1 MKNLK
6 NSILVFMF
14 IISMLA
20 CSIIMPKNPYSPT
33 SEKDATTLVNTIK
46 ELHFK
51 PRPAFEPFDS
61 IDRKPV
67 GYVGVSKPKIITNAN
82 IVPSNNVKN
91 SSNTI
96 NTKVD
101 SQLLAKTVY
110 NTVPYL
116 IKKNKKEINVRLSNP
131 TDWKGNYYR
140 FRQNLPLNKIEMIN
154 DKDTCYI
161 VKYTLNEIND
171 KKPYHISVVLD
182 HSGSMGHDR
191 CVELQDAVSNAF
203 QESEIKNKVSIIKF
217 DSQISFEGKSSD
229 SAEIQKIIYNKI
241 GMDGFGGATSI
252 YDALDV
258 AIDSLKVDPTYRPLI
273 ILFSDGYENSSRV
286 KDLYGIVNKA
296 KSNNIPVFT
305 IAFGNGVDV
314 DLLKG
319 IADET
324 NGVFFMI
331 YDRDEFKSV
340 LNNELF
346 LLNHYYEVKFLPC
359 SFDYDK
365 IKFEGYT
372 EQGYRVTGEKTIKG
386 LKETLALNVNFDFDK
401 IVISPR
407 YNDELKKIANYL
419 KLNPEY
425 ALSITGHTDN
435 AGTSEYNMD
444 LSVKRAEAV
453 KRALV
458 SLGVDPKKI
467 QAIGRGETM
476 PYVPNDSEENRS
488 RNRRIELELIKN

>member
-1 MKNLK
+1 MKNCK
-6 NSILVFMF
+6 ISILAFL
-14 IISMLA
+14 IIVSMAA
-20 CSIIMPKNPYSPT
+20 CSIIMPKNPYAGT
-33 SEKDATTLVNTIK
+33 SQKDANTLVNTIK
-46 ELHFK
+46 DLHFK

-61 IDRKPV
+61 VDHKPV
-67 GYVGVSKPKIITNAN
+67 GYVAVSKPKIISSAN
-82 IVPSNNVKN
+82 TGTSN
-91 SSNTI
+91 SST
-96 NTKVD
+96 TKVD

-110 NTVPYL
+110 NTVPYY
-116 IKKNKKEINVRLSNP
+116 INKNKKEISVRLSNP

-154 DKDTCYI
+154 NKDTCYI
-161 VKYTLNEIND
+161 VKYTLNEITD
-171 KKPYHISVVLD
+171 KKPYNISIVLD

-191 CVELQDAVSNAF
+191 CMELQDAVSNAF
-203 QESEIKNKVSIIKF
+203 KESEIKNKVSVIKF

-229 SAEIQKIIYNKI
+229 SAEIQKILYNKI
-241 GMDGFGGATSI
+241 GMDGFGGSTSI
-252 YDALDV
+252 FDALDV
-258 AIDSLKVDPTYRPLI
+258 AIDSLKADPTYRPLI
-273 ILFSDGYENSSRV
+273 VLFSDGYENSSRV
-286 KDLYGIVNKA
+286 KDLIGIVNKA
-296 KSNNIPVFT
+296 KMNKIPVFT

-331 YDRDEFKSV
+331 YDRDEFKTV

-359 SFDYDK
+359 SFDYEK

-372 EQGYRVTGEKTIKG
+372 EQGNRVTGEKTMKG
-386 LKETLALNVNFDFDK
+386 LKETLAMNVNFEFDK
-401 IVISPR
+401 VAISPK

-419 KLNPEY
+419 NLNPDY
-425 ALSITGHTDN
+425 ALVVTGHTDN
-435 AGTSEYNMD
+435 AGTSEYNKD

-458 SLGVDPKKI
+458 NLGVDQKRI
-467 QAIGRGETM
+467 QAIGKGETM
-476 PYVPNDSEENRS
+476 PYVPNDTEENRT